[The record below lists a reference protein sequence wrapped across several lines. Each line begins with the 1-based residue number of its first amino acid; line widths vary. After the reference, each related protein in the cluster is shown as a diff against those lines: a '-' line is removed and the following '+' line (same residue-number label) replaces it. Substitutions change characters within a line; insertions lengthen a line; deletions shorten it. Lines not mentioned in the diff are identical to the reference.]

1 MESVR
6 RLVGTP
12 IPWMVALN
20 LVGVSLITPVLP
32 AYATHFDVSIA
43 AVSTLLIAFAV
54 GRMVFRLPAGAL
66 ADKFGSRRICFGGGL
81 VQAAGAL
88 IAALAPSLGVLLIA
102 RAVQGLGS
110 ALFGTSINR
119 YVLVVTDRADLGR
132 ATAGL
137 QGGIL
142 IGGTIGP
149 LIGGVF
155 AQQFGIFGPFYAQA
169 GIALAL
175 ALSAAVVIRDAAD
188 TSRASA
194 RRVQKTSV
202 RSLLT
207 IPGFGL
213 VMFLGFGLF
222 VVRAGAI
229 NVVIPAF
236 ADDILAMSPAQI
248 GAVVSLG
255 SIVSLI
261 VMPWAGHMA
270 DSIGRLPIASLG
282 AFLTASTIAVHA
294 LADNTTGLYLV
305 SALSGV
311 GIGFC
316 AVAFPT
322 IIGDIAPPGTEGRAT
337 GVYRMANDAGWI
349 VGPATLGLLA
359 SGSNYG
365 TAFIIAG
372 IPLLLGGLLLLRI
385 RKDGDDFAAHAS
397 AMPTSYS
404 P

>member
-1 MESVR
+1 MESFR
-6 RLVGTP
+6 RLIGTP
-12 IPWMVALN
+12 IPGMVALN

-81 VQAAGAL
+81 VQAAGAFL
-88 IAALAPSLGVLLIA
+88 AALAPSLFVLLIA
-102 RAVQGLGS
+102 RGIQGLGS

-132 ATAGL
+132 AIAGF
-137 QGGIL
+137 QAGIL

-149 LIGGVF
+149 LIGGLF

-175 ALSAAVVIRDAAD
+175 SVSAYIVMRDDAD
-188 TSRASA
+188 TSRAAA
-194 RRVQKTSV
+194 RMAKRTSV
-202 RSLLT
+202 ISLLT

-213 VMFLGFGLF
+213 VMFLGFGFF

-236 ADDILAMSPAQI
+236 ADDVLAMSPAQI

-255 SIVSLI
+255 SVVSLI

-270 DSIGRLPIASLG
+270 DSIGRLPVASLG
-282 AFLTASTIAVHA
+282 AFLASSAIALHA
-294 LADNTTGLYLV
+294 LVGNTTGLFFV

-359 SGSNYG
+359 SGSHYG
-365 TAFIIAG
+365 TAFIVAG
-372 IPLLLGGLLLLRI
+372 IPLMLGGLLLVRT
-385 RKDGDDFAAHAS
+385 RKGGRDFTAHGETV
-397 AMPTSYS
+397 PTSYS